1 MSTAMGALHAVVSYD
16 GKRTPSVTGEASIAS
31 VAAPILPELLIAAAV
46 IAAFAVIWLSY
57 IAEQKGR
64 HTLPVVLT
72 WAACLLAA
80 ISAIWWIS

>member
-1 MSTAMGALHAVVSYD
+1 VSM
-16 GKRTPSVTGEASIAS
+16 
-31 VAAPILPELLIAAAV
+31 AALPELLIAAAV
-46 IAAFAVIWLSY
+46 IMAVGVVLLSC

-80 ISAIWWIS
+80 ISAIWWTS